1 MPNYLKI
8 LIGMIFGFLIGLLA
22 VSLGITYLV
31 KDWLSPFGDIFMRL
45 LKMIAVP
52 LVLLSLIKGIGGLK
66 DISKLATIGVRTMV
80 IYIFTTLFAISIG
93 TTLALTIKPGSQVD
107 ERTSEKLC
115 SDYTSSIDKELSSI
129 KHMEELSPLQG
140 LVDIFPENAFQTL
153 TNNGAMLQVILI
165 AALIGCAAV
174 IVGEEKNKAF
184 MDFVNS
190 TNAIVLKVIDIAML
204 IAPLGVAA
212 LIADLIVGTA
222 GDSSLI
228 KALGM
233 YVLTVVFGLFFI
245 MYVFD
250 LLLIHFFTNL
260 KIKDFIRAIIPVQLL
275 AFTTSSSSAT
285 LPTTMRVTT
294 ETLKLPTKITSF
306 TLPVGATI
314 NMDGTSCYQAIAAV
328 FIAQVM
334 GIDLSLTQILV
345 IIGTTTISSIGTPGI
360 PGGSIVISM
369 MVLSAVGIPPEGLA
383 LIMGV
388 DRPLDMLRTSVNV
401 TGDVTVSAILSR
413 MNK

>member
-22 VSLGITYLV
+22 VSLDITYLV

-165 AALIGCAAV
+165 AALIGCAAI

>member
-345 IIGTTTISSIGTPGI
+345 IIGTTTISSIGTPGS

>member
-22 VSLGITYLV
+22 VSLDITYLV

-165 AALIGCAAV
+165 AALIGCAIV

-190 TNAIVLKVIDIAML
+190 ANAIVLKVIDIAML

>member
-190 TNAIVLKVIDIAML
+190 ANAIVLKVIDIAML